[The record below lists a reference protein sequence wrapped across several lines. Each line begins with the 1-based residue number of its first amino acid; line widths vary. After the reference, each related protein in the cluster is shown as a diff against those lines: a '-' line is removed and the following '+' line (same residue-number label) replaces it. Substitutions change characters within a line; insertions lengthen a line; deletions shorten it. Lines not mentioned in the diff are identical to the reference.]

1 MGGYEYETRYYDE
14 IDDKKKLESY
24 RAILIEGAK
33 DTIKEFCQDLFV
45 SYIQPT
51 GKDIQKQLDRLVEQK
66 WQNMMPLSMQWLR
79 PKKLLKKSQNLSKII
94 KQLMNIK
101 SKSITLKNSL
111 IMNIDYN
118 FLREQIRQ
126 IAQEDIKSYHP
137 VL

>member
-79 PKKLLKKSQNLSKII
+79 PKKLLKNLK
-94 KQLMNIK
+94 
-101 SKSITLKNSL
+101 T
-111 IMNIDYN
+111 
-118 FLREQIRQ
+118 
-126 IAQEDIKSYHP
+126 
-137 VL
+137 